1 MSASARGAWV
11 TTQVDTDG
19 NVGFLT
25 SLAQDP
31 VFNYPHI
38 SYYDRT
44 NSSLKYASWG
54 GSAWNTQ
61 TVDWGYVGPHNS
73 LAFYNDNAPR
83 ISYTSYTYNSATKVQ
98 VPNGIKYAYWTGE
111 GWHTEFVQAGTNV
124 GEYTSLAVD
133 ATGRSHVS
141 YYDRSTGTL
150 KYAVQNGTAW
160 GDSQTVDAV
169 GDVGPNSSLNSSLK
183 LDTNGNPRIAYHN
196 ETNGTLMYAAYDG
209 SPWQRTIVDASA
221 HVGAHPSLALTSAGN
236 PIISYF
242 DSSNMDL
249 KLAMYNG
256 VWNVGIVDAVGI
268 VGFGNSLALDPET
281 YLPRIAYASG
291 NPEAGDTDLKLAYW
305 DRTAWQ
311 YEYVDTPGIVGEYPS
326 LALDPTTGVPMVS
339 YYDRTNGNLKF
350 AMPAGAIMPEPTT
363 LGLLA
368 IGAIAA
374 YTRRSRARQR

>member
-31 VFNYPHI
+31 VSNYPHI
-38 SYYDRT
+38 SYYDQT

-54 GSAWNTQ
+54 GSGWNTQ
-61 TVDWGYVGPHNS
+61 TVDNWGYVGPYSS
-73 LAFYNDNAPR
+73 LAFYNNDAPR
-83 ISYTSYTYNSATKVQ
+83 ISYTSYTYNGATK
-98 VPNGIKYAYWTGE
+98 VPNGIKYAYWIG
-111 GWHTEFVQAGTNV
+111 GYWHIEFVQAGTNV

-141 YYDRSTGTL
+141 YYDRSSGTL
-150 KYAVQNGTAW
+150 RYAIQNGTVW
-160 GDSQTVDAV
+160 NIQTVDT
-169 GDVGPNSSLNSSLK
+169 GDTGLYSSLK
-183 LDTNGNPRIAYHN
+183 LDTNGNPRIAYHD
-196 ETNGTLMYAAYDG
+196 ETNGTLRYAAYDG
-209 SPWQRTIVDASA
+209 SVWHYTTVDAST
-221 HVGAHPSLALTSAGN
+221 HVGAHPSLALTSTGD

-242 DSSNMDL
+242 DSTNTDL
-249 KLAMYNG
+249 KLAMYDG
-256 VWNVGIVDAVGI
+256 DWHVGAVDTAGI

-281 YLPRIAYASG
+281 DLPRIAYASG

-305 DRTAWQ
+305 DGLAWQ
-311 YEYVDTPGIVGEYPS
+311 FEDVDTPGIVGEYPS
-326 LALDPTTGVPMVS
+326 LALDPDTGVPMVS

-374 YTRRSRARQR
+374 YARRSRARRR